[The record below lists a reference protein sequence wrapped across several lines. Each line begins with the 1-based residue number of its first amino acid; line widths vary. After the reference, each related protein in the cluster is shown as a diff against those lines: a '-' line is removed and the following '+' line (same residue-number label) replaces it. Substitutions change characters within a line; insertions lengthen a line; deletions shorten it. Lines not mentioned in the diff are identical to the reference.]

1 MRTVTAK
8 MQLVRRISANIGA
21 GSQLALDIGIK
32 ITADTSPK
40 YTGEYDVRPKTYEPV
55 VLETKG
61 QQAVKR
67 LIFCQKLNFQ
77 HTRIK
82 STMAIIVAH
91 ITQQR

>member
-8 MQLVRRISANIGA
+8 MQRVRRISANIGA
-21 GSQLALDIGIK
+21 GSQLALDLGIK

-61 QQAVKR
+61 RSMLDDVTVQKIPQFEVSNDAGGKT
-67 LIFCQKLNFQ
+67 LILG
-77 HTRIK
+77 
-82 STMAIIVAH
+82 AEYYG
-91 ITQQR
+91 